1 MMRLGHRIKWMPRLS
16 TRVDETGFQLSRL
29 GENCGRRGQPKMCSP
44 LVRKSR
50 HDCMLRFGGVI

>member
-1 MMRLGHRIKWMPRLS
+1 MMRLGHRIKWMPRLI

-29 GENCGRRGQPKMCSP
+29 GENCGRRGQLKMCSP